1 MSTAS
6 VFFDIPKEFRAFAE
20 KGIEQ
25 SLQAYE
31 GFRDVAN
38 ETAERFEESAKIV
51 NNTVIEANQK
61 AFVAA
66 DEGVKASFELAGDLV
81 RATSLQEV
89 MMLQTKYMQSQ
100 MMRFGEVASAMAEI
114 ANKMT
119 GEAAKSGKSE

>member
-6 VFFDIPKEFRAFAE
+6 GFFDIPKEFRAFAE

-31 GFRDVAN
+31 GFRDVAS
-38 ETAERFEESAKIV
+38 ETAERFEGSAKIV

-66 DEGVKASFELAGDLV
+66 DEGVKASFELASDLV

-119 GEAAKSGKSE
+119 AEAAKSGKSE

>member
-38 ETAERFEESAKIV
+38 ETAERFEGSAKTV
-51 NNTVIEANQK
+51 NNTVVEANQK

-100 MMRFGEVASAMAEI
+100 MMRFGEVASAMGEI

-119 GEAAKSGKSE
+119 AEAAKSGKSE

>member
-6 VFFDIPKEFRAFAE
+6 GFFDIPKEFRAFAE

-38 ETAERFEESAKIV
+38 ETAERFADSAAAA
-51 NNTVIEANQK
+51 NNSVIEANQK

-89 MMLQTKYMQSQ
+89 TMLQTKYMQSQ

>member
-6 VFFDIPKEFRAFAE
+6 GFFDIPKEFRAFAE

-38 ETAERFEESAKIV
+38 ETAERFADSAV
-51 NNTVIEANQK
+51 AANNTVIEANQK
-61 AFVAA
+61 AFVAV

-100 MMRFGEVASAMAEI
+100 MMRFGEVASAMGEI

-119 GEAAKSGKSE
+119 AEAAKSGKSE

>member
-6 VFFDIPKEFRAFAE
+6 GFFDIPKEFRAFAE

-38 ETAERFEESAKIV
+38 ETAERFADSAV
-51 NNTVIEANQK
+51 AANNTVIEANQK

-119 GEAAKSGKSE
+119 AEAAKSGKSE

>member
-6 VFFDIPKEFRAFAE
+6 GFFDIPKEFRAFAE

-31 GFRDVAN
+31 GFCDVAN
-38 ETAERFEESAKIV
+38 ETAERFEGSAKIV

-66 DEGVKASFELAGDLV
+66 DEGVKASFELASDLV

-100 MMRFGEVASAMAEI
+100 MMRFGEVASAMGEI

-119 GEAAKSGKSE
+119 AEAAKSGKS